1 MKWLLCVLAAACSGE
16 PSKLDNLAGGHAF
29 TITQIKPGVY
39 HAVGN
44 GKLIAVSNAVIIE
57 GDRDLVVVD
66 THATPAAAQALRDE
80 IKALT
85 PKPVRYVVNTH
96 DHFDHV
102 SGNQIYG
109 PDVEIISSVQTR
121 DWLVSGKMQQ
131 SRGYQNNIAALPA
144 KVAYEEKRLA
154 GGDTAVEADRAK
166 GKALLAEVEKT
177 HLTPPTMTLTQELT
191 LHRGTREIRIMFLG
205 RGHTAGDVIV
215 YLPAE
220 KLVAS
225 GDLVVENTAY
235 LGDGYFADWIETIE
249 QLKKLDFDTVLPGH
263 GQAFHGKDKLDHWQ
277 AYLRDFWDQAQALHA
292 AKVPWEEAAKQI
304 DLRKHAVH
312 YPKITAVGIT
322 PSVVMARA
330 YDLLDGT
337 AK

>member
-1 MKWLLCVLAAACSGE
+1 VKWLLCMLAAACSGE
-16 PSKLDNLAGGHAF
+16 PSKLDNLASEHAF
-29 TITQIKPGVY
+29 TITEVKPGVY

-85 PKPVRYVVNTH
+85 PKPVRFVVNTH

-109 PDVEIISSVQTR
+109 PDVDIISSAQTR
-121 DWLVSGKMQQ
+121 QAIAEGRMRE
-131 SRGYQNNIAALPA
+131 SRGYKMGIGGLPA
-144 KVAYEEKRLA
+144 KIADEENRLA
-154 GGDTAVEADRAK
+154 GGDKAVETDLAK
-166 GKALLAEVEKT
+166 DKAMLAEVQRT
-177 HLTPPTMTLTQELT
+177 HLTPPTITLTQELT

-205 RGHTAGDVIV
+205 RGHTSGDVIV

-220 KLVAS
+220 KVVAS
-225 GDLVVENTAY
+225 GDLIVENTAY

-263 GQAFHGKDKLDHWQ
+263 GQPFHGKDKLDHWQ
-277 AYLRDFWDQAQALHA
+277 AYLRDFWDQAQQFHA
-292 AKVPWEEAAKQI
+292 AKVPWEEAAKQV

-312 YPKITAVGIT
+312 YPKITALGIT
-322 PSVVMARA
+322 PNHGMARA

-337 AK
+337 VK

>member
-1 MKWLLCVLAAACSGE
+1 VRVKWLLCVLAAACSGE
-16 PSKLDNLAGGHAF
+16 PSKLDNPERAF
-29 TITQIKPGVY
+29 TITEVKPGVY

-66 THATPAAAQALRDE
+66 THATPAAAAALRDE

-85 PKPVRYVVNTH
+85 PKPVRFVVNTH
-96 DHFDHV
+96 DHFDHI

-121 DWLVSGKMQQ
+121 EWLVSGQMQQ
-131 SRGYQNNIAALPA
+131 SRAYQNNIAALPA
-144 KVAYEEKRLA
+144 KVADEEKRLA
-154 GGDTAVEADRAK
+154 AGDKTVEADLAK
-166 GKALLAEVEKT
+166 DKALLAEVERT
-177 HLTPPTMTLTQELT
+177 HVTPPTVTLTQQLT

-220 KLVAS
+220 KIVAS
-225 GDLVVENTAY
+225 GDLIVENTAF
-235 LGDGYFADWIETIE
+235 LGDGYFVDWIETIE

-263 GQAFHGKDKLDHWQ
+263 GQPFHGKDKLDHWQ

-304 DLRKHAVH
+304 DLRKQAVH
-312 YPKITAVGIT
+312 YPKITAQGIT
-322 PSVVMARA
+322 PIVMARA